1 MLGFLLVDGSV
12 ASSCFQVVEWVLTV
26 VCTLFTIIRVV
37 IRSIG
42 VISSTCFKRLG
53 V

>member
-26 VCTLFTIIRVV
+26 VCTLTIIRVV
-37 IRSIG
+37 IRSIS